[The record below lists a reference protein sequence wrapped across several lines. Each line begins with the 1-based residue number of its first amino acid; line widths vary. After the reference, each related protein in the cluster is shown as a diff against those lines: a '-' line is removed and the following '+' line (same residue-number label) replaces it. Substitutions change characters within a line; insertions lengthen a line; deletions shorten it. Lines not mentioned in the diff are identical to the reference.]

1 MESRR
6 LQKCRAYGFENLKNV
21 KLTASEKEN
30 FFARYENAKELLE
43 TYSLEKLKAERKQKM
58 IMLPCSLPPSRKA
71 GCVRARKRSKKRHIC
86 ATRMRHS
93 AAADRPKKQ
102 GQFLPKC
109 KSKNSAHW
117 LMRHF

>member
-1 MESRR
+1 MERRR

-21 KLTASEKEN
+21 QLTASEKEN
-30 FFARYENAKELLE
+30 FFARHENAKELLE
-43 TYSLEKLKAERKQKM
+43 TYSLEKARSGEKAENDYAALQLAAKQKGRV
-58 IMLPCSLPPSRKA
+58 RKSK
-71 GCVRARKRSKKRHIC
+71 KRSKKRHIC

>member
-43 TYSLEKLKAERKQKM
+43 TYSLEKAKSGEKAENDYAALQLAAKQKGRV
-58 IMLPCSLPPSRKA
+58 RK
-71 GCVRARKRSKKRHIC
+71 SKKAQQKETYLRYKNE
-86 ATRMRHS
+86 HS

>member
-43 TYSLEKLKAERKQKM
+43 TYSLEKAKSGEKAENDYAALQLAAKQKGRG
-58 IMLPCSLPPSRKA
+58 RK
-71 GCVRARKRSKKRHIC
+71 SKKAQQKDIC